1 MTGMIASPHL
11 STDAAVALQRDGF
24 VVVLGPLALEQMASL
39 SDAYDAAVTSAAPA
53 DVRVGSSTTRVS
65 DFVNRGPAF
74 DGLYVFAPL
83 LEACERVIAQPFKLS
98 TMHARTLRPHQPPQD
113 LHVDFRRD
121 AAGFPMIGFILM
133 VDAFRPENGATRFVP
148 GSHTWADVPD
158 ERVDDREA
166 DYEGQVLTCGSAG
179 SLVIYNGSVWHG
191 HTANASS
198 EPRRSIQGAFIRR
211 SEVSG
216 ANLPGRMTPETVAR
230 LSETA
235 RALIGI

>member
-1 MTGMIASPHL
+1 MAGVIASPRL

-24 VVVLGPLALEQMASL
+24 VVAPGPLAREQMASL
-39 SDAYDAAVTSAAPA
+39 SDAYDAAVTSAAPD

-148 GSHTWADVPD
+148 GSHTWADIPD
-158 ERVDDREA
+158 ERVADRKA
-166 DYEGQVLTCGSAG
+166 DYEGQVLTCGPAG